1 MKLVRKSILF
11 YEFLH
16 VHSEFG
22 WRPAWDVYETEND
35 LIVLMEMAGMQEE
48 NLKIN
53 VDRERL
59 LIRGSRYRP
68 AEQEVKRVHHME
80 IDFGPYHQIIVLP
93 EPIEPDAATSTYR
106 EGFLLIRLPKV
117 SGSSG
122 SDS

>member
-1 MKLVRKSILF
+1 MKLVRKSTQF

-16 VHSEFG
+16 VHGELG

-35 LIVLMEMAGMQEE
+35 LIVLVEMAGMQQE
-48 NLKIN
+48 NLEIN

-59 LIRGSRYRP
+59 ILRGSRCRP

-93 EPIEPDAATSTYR
+93 ELIEPEGVTSTYR
-106 EGFLLIRLPKV
+106 DGFLLIRLPKV
-117 SGSSG
+117 RGSCSSG
-122 SDS
+122 S